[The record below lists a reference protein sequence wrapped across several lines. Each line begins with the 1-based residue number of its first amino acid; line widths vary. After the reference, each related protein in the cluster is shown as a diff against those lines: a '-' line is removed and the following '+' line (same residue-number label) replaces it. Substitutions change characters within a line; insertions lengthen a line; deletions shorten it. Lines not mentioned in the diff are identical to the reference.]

1 MKLQFDLWLRL
12 ARTDREALTKLILL
26 SGLSCEF
33 LATFDK
39 STLDGIIER
48 FVASS
53 DWPVIEQAIRVDL
66 SADVREQARKISAAT
81 LLITAKF
88 DQIVPDV
95 YSEELTYLI
104 PRAKRFEIHSGHL
117 SFLEKPFDLAS
128 ALLRF
133 YENPTGNDLQLVEL
147 GLRRRLFL

>member
-12 ARTDREALTKLILL
+12 ARTDRVALTKLILL

-53 DWPVIEQAIRVDL
+53 DWPVIEQAIRVAL

-88 DQIVPDV
+88 DDRARCLLGGVNLSDSPG
-95 YSEELTYLI
+95 EEI
-104 PRAKRFEIHSGHL
+104 RNPFGPPVFSG
-117 SFLEKPFDLAS
+117 EAI
-128 ALLRF
+128 
-133 YENPTGNDLQLVEL
+133 
-147 GLRRRLFL
+147 

>member
-12 ARTDREALTKLILL
+12 AHTDRVALTKLILL
-26 SGLSCEF
+26 SGLSRAF
-33 LATFDK
+33 LATFDE

>member
-12 ARTDREALTKLILL
+12 ARTDRVALTKLVLV

-53 DWPVIEQAIRVDL
+53 DWPVIEQAIRVAL

-133 YENPTGNDLQLVEL
+133 YETPTG
-147 GLRRRLFL
+147 

>member
-12 ARTDREALTKLILL
+12 ARTDRVALTKLILL

-53 DWPVIEQAIRVDL
+53 DWPVIEQAIRVAL
-66 SADVREQARKISAAT
+66 SADMREQARKISAGT

-104 PRAKRFEIHSGHL
+104 PRAKRF
-117 SFLEKPFDLAS
+117 
-128 ALLRF
+128 
-133 YENPTGNDLQLVEL
+133 
-147 GLRRRLFL
+147 